1 MFPRRRD
8 DPYLVD
14 IGTSQGLHRQ
24 FTRYGCGA
32 QARWHSKHLISGPWI
47 RVNRDHAF
55 SRCHVNLYIRAVING
70 HEFDVQSWFRFFD
83 LLERRDNIWR
93 IIKRTA
99 VYEKDRMD
107 PVDPR
112 GVSED
117 FFADIDLSAFPASAK
132 FLCYSQVRSGR
143 SPSTNVISVYSDKER
158 ALREEGERWLKKC
171 LAEWLPSY
179 RDARTEDRLTNG
191 LRSTRKRAAQPW
203 RSALLSSDSVAFYL
217 RQKTKIKRPSLHA
230 VLRESGESTT
240 DLILSAAFYEWKR

>member
-1 MFPRRRD
+1 MSNNNLSTAMEDEHQIASLLIRWGHARD
-8 DPYLVD
+8 SDDWETLA
-14 IGTSQGLHRQ
+14 
-24 FTRYGCGA
+24 GCFHDDATIHISWISGPA
-32 QARWHSKHLISGPWI
+32 KDFVASSRAMAAARKPGGHSKHLISGPWI

-55 SRCHVNLYIRAVING
+55 SRCHVNLYIRAIING

-117 FFADIDLSAFPASAK
+117 FFADMDLSAFPASAK

-158 ALREEGERWLKKC
+158 ALREEGERWLKN
-171 LAEWLPSY
+171 A
-179 RDARTEDRLTNG
+179 
-191 LRSTRKRAAQPW
+191 
-203 RSALLSSDSVAFYL
+203 
-217 RQKTKIKRPSLHA
+217 
-230 VLRESGESTT
+230 
-240 DLILSAAFYEWKR
+240 